1 MLKLRASTHWTDF
14 FRFFIRSAQL
24 RIRAITA
31 ASNAGLMYQV
41 DIGIPFVGWG
51 LVFLSLQLFCQ
62 HSAIAESRTIYGVPF
77 GLTSLES
84 VSEGTYEIEVLGKTS
99 IAPAEKIDQIIFD
112 TYFNSPL
119 GTSAAALPGLPAP
132 QLRAVVLGASEKGD
146 VENAIVALK
155 KFVRQID
162 VKSSDTVALLTELLA
177 FPGRDVLH
185 LFLSAREALVIE
197 PTALAP
203 LLNRMLTDDAEF
215 LRNSSPVLME
225 KALAAVRRRFVSEG
239 LAQMLRDPAKAEK
252 DLTNQYGLV
261 YGITDDGNLD
271 LGLLREEIAT
281 LWRGA
286 KSGDLATLSLIS
298 LLQEQAEV
306 VLVPEEGSV
315 FSSFIL
321 LLVEELE
328 RGGKIDAA
336 VRVLTLIP
344 FNRRTPDIH
353 SRIARLL
360 KAFEPGEQSIL
371 LNEEIRSVLFSY
383 AIVDEEIRS
392 ALLLASE
399 RLVGFLLEREETQ
412 VAQEIVKQIAER
424 AGGWTPQLVDQ
435 TLNVAAKLN
444 QQGFPELARRSIAI
458 LQGRV
463 GLAAYPKYVWLR
475 LVLGA
480 SFRNIAALL
489 VYLSFVALLYRYVQR
504 LNATRSEA
512 MQMAF
517 KDGES
522 EPERPRFVQ
531 YWHQSSPL
539 LAEYLR
545 NLEILEL
552 RPGATPHQI
561 KQRYRDGVRR
571 LRQILDKGR
580 DLRATEELMKIQA
593 AFRRV
598 QEIESNP
605 LFSGLLREMRGVTV
619 QKTDHSQDKPAVKA
633 SEVE

>member
-1 MLKLRASTHWTDF
+1 VLTLRASTHWTDF

-24 RIRAITA
+24 RIRADSA
-31 ASNAGLMYQV
+31 ASNAGVMSQIAL
-41 DIGIPFVGWG
+41 GIPV
-51 LVFLSLQLFCQ
+51 LVWAFGVLFLQLFWQ
-62 HSAIAESRTIYGVPF
+62 YSAVAESRMIYGVPF

-84 VSEGTYEIEVLGKTS
+84 VSEGTYEVEVLGRTS

-185 LFLSAREALVIE
+185 QFLSAREALVIE

-203 LLNRMLTDDAEF
+203 LLTRMLTDDAEF
-215 LRNSSPVLME
+215 LRNSSPLMME

-239 LAQMLRDPAKAEK
+239 LAQMLRDPSKAEM
-252 DLTNQYGLV
+252 DFADQYGLV

-271 LGLLREEIAT
+271 LGLLREEIAN

-286 KSGDLATLSLIS
+286 KVGDLGALSLVS

-321 LLVEELE
+321 LLAEELE
-328 RGGKIDAA
+328 RAGKIDAA

-353 SRIARLL
+353 GRIARLL

-371 LNEEIRSVLFSY
+371 LNDDVRSVLFNY

-392 ALLLASE
+392 ALLIASE
-399 RLVGFLLEREETQ
+399 GLVRFLLEREETQ
-412 VAQEIVKQIAER
+412 VAQGIVKQFAER
-424 AGGWTPQLVDQ
+424 LGGWTPQLVAQ
-435 TLNVAAKLN
+435 TLNVAARLN
-444 QQGFPELARRSIAI
+444 QQGFPELARRSLAM

-463 GLAAYPKYVWLR
+463 GLAAYPKYIWLR

-480 SFRNIAALL
+480 SFRNIAGLL
-489 VYLSFVALLYRYVQR
+489 IYLSFVALLYRYIQR

-517 KDGES
+517 KEGES

-552 RPGATPHQI
+552 RPGASPNQI
-561 KQRYRDGVRR
+561 KQRYREGLRR

-580 DLRATEELMKIQA
+580 DLKATEELMKIQA
-593 AFRRV
+593 AFRRI

-605 LFSGLLREMRGVTV
+605 LFSGLLREMRGVTGP
-619 QKTDHSQDKPAVKA
+619 KPDNSQDKPALKPT
-633 SEVE
+633 EVE